1 MNSIASNSSITDQK
15 AALRKR
21 MRAMGAPLGA
31 AEREQAAQSL
41 CRMLEQQPCWV
52 QARLILAFIPMPVE
66 VDVLPA
72 LERARRAGK
81 RLALP
86 RFRPVQKDYEICEVG
101 DLTADLQMGAFNIS
115 EPAAHCPVVALP
127 ELDFVLVPG
136 LAFDRT
142 GQRLGRGK
150 GFFDRMLSQVKGVTC
165 GVTFDWQIVDQVPV
179 EPHDIALDCLVT
191 PTQWL
196 DCRSRT
202 I

>member
-1 MNSIASNSSITDQK
+1 MCIRDS
-15 AALRKR
+15 
-21 MRAMGAPLGA
+21 
-31 AEREQAAQSL
+31 
-41 CRMLEQQPCWV
+41 
-52 QARLILAFIPMPVE
+52 
-66 VDVLPA
+66 
-72 LERARRAGK
+72 
-81 RLALP
+81 
-86 RFRPVQKDYEICEVG
+86 
-101 DLTADLQMGAFNIS
+101 
-115 EPAAHCPVVALP
+115 CPVVALP